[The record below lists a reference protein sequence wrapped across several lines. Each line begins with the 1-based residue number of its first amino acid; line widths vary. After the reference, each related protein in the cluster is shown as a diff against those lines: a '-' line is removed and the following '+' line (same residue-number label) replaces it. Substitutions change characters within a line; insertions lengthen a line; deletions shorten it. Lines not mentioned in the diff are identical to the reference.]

1 MSDYESLFAPISE
14 DNPCGE
20 DISYLPEF
28 LELDTLIEGKAE
40 TQFSEAVKPEW
51 KVIARRC
58 VDLFKISKHLQV
70 ATVLCVASLETKGL
84 VGAADA
90 AELLSKLLREY
101 WESIYPRLDP
111 DDKFDPLERMNI
123 IGSLAS
129 PMGTF
134 GDNYRFIER
143 LAEAPLT
150 NSPQLGRLSYSEV
163 RREAGTDGTD
173 AANEQLAHEA
183 AFRDTPPDELDAIA
197 NAIERLIG
205 AFKDINTFLNSVPG
219 SDKAP
224 NFDQVMRQLAEL
236 SKAVAPY
243 LAKPPEAAAPA
254 GASGSASTSDPSTPS
269 GAAPGRSVPG
279 TIQNR
284 SDVVAAIDRICEFYS
299 RAEPSSPVPLMLQR
313 AKRLVN
319 SDFMSIMSDI
329 APDSLTNL
337 KNLVGLADKTEKDA
351 KK

>member
-1 MSDYESLFAPISE
+1 MSDYESLFDPISE

-51 KVIARRC
+51 KLIARRC

-70 ATVLCVASLETKGL
+70 ATVLCVAALETKGL

-101 WESIYPRLDP
+101 WETIYPRLDP

-123 IGSLAS
+123 IGSLTS

-134 GDNYRFIER
+134 GDNYRYIER

-150 NSPQLGRLSYSEV
+150 NSPQLGRLSFSQV
-163 RREAGTDGTD
+163 RREPGTDGSD
-173 AANEQLAHEA
+173 AANDQLAHEA
-183 AFRDTPPDELDAIA
+183 AFRDTPPAELEEIS
-197 NAIERLIG
+197 NAIQRLIG
-205 AFKDINTFLNSVPG
+205 AFREMNTFLNSVPG

-224 NFDQVMRQLAEL
+224 NFDLVMRQLAEL
-236 SKAVAPY
+236 AKAVAPY
-243 LAKPPEAAAPA
+243 LEKPPVPVDAVA
-254 GASGSASTSDPSTPS
+254 GASPSLAPS
-269 GAAPGRSVPG
+269 GSGPGPSVPG

-284 SDVVAAIDRICEFYS
+284 SDVVAAIDRICDFYN

-329 APDSLTNL
+329 APEAVTNL
-337 KNLVGLADKTEKDA
+337 KNLVGLTEKADKDA